1 MSRDCGSRRGCITIC
16 THNTLDC
23 FFFWQARGQDVPGE
37 TLHEILN
44 EIDLN
49 LNGQV
54 EFDEYLQV
62 IINLFFNQ
70 PYFSVEKCMRNL

>member
-1 MSRDCGSRRGCITIC
+1 M
-16 THNTLDC
+16 TLDRDSTLYSHPLPQRILMY
-23 FFFWQARGQDVPGE
+23 FFSLQARGQDVPGE

-62 IINLFFNQ
+62 TIASFLQHYKFF
-70 PYFSVEKCMRNL
+70 

>member
-1 MSRDCGSRRGCITIC
+1 MILYKPRLPLLFLS
-16 THNTLDC
+16 L
-23 FFFWQARGQDVPGE
+23 QARGQDVPGE

-62 IINLFFNQ
+62 TINPFLILFVIQ
-70 PYFSVEKCMRNL
+70 T